1 MTGVNKTSEER
12 MGIERFRFEL
22 RVELHRDVPRMG
34 RELDDL
40 DELPV
45 ERSADDL
52 KTVIG
57 QRFFIQAIEFVS
69 MAMAFVDD
77 RLAVQLMRSG
87 SGLQFAGIRS
97 QPHGPA
103 KIVDAK

>member
-1 MTGVNKTSEER
+1 MLLRGELSRMTRLNEPTKEG

-57 QRFFIQAIEFVS
+57 QRFFI
-69 MAMAFVDD
+69 
-77 RLAVQLMRSG
+77 
-87 SGLQFAGIRS
+87 
-97 QPHGPA
+97 
-103 KIVDAK
+103 